1 MGRGCRRLRHSLSP
15 LLRPGADLPQVL
27 EQRED
32 YRPAEEEHESLPS
45 PFQHFDK
52 PIPDQQDPQPRGTK
66 SGSGGNFLYLRRTFH
81 EALRSD
87 TGDTG
92 DWERLPLAN
101 TLQKLR
107 LENTKV
113 KGDGASVVL
122 ETCQNIY

>member
-1 MGRGCRRLRHSLSP
+1 MLIVNCR
-15 LLRPGADLPQVL
+15 
-27 EQRED
+27 
-32 YRPAEEEHESLPS
+32 
-45 PFQHFDK
+45 
-52 PIPDQQDPQPRGTK
+52 
-66 SGSGGNFLYLRRTFH
+66 GNFLYLRRTFH

-113 KGDGASVVL
+113 GRAGRGRAGLIIKPP
-122 ETCQNIY
+122 